1 MSGARKRRREWKP
14 PRAEWLGVVT
24 GLLALGLL
32 AGMAVLVVD
41 MAQDLRAESA
51 ARDALARQVESMGGT
66 PVAGAPGSR
75 GEPGQSVVGPSGPPG
90 KQGVPGA
97 SGEPAPA
104 VTPSPGPSGASGKD
118 GVDGSPGAS
127 GAPGAVGPTGPAGV
141 QGEQGVPG
149 AAGQDGKD
157 GRDGVDGRD
166 GQSCPD
172 GYSLQAPAD
181 DPDALVCRR
190 DGAPDP
196 SEPAQGAGLLAL
208 WAVTQRRYV

>member
-1 MSGARKRRREWKP
+1 VTAHRSGSSRRVRDV
-14 PRAEWLGVVT
+14 RYAVT
-24 GLLALGLL
+24 VLLGLAAFAFL
-32 AGMAVLVVD
+32 LILWQ
-41 MAQDLRAESA
+41 AQANDLRVE
-51 ARDALARQVESMGGT
+51 REYNRALAQQVRDLGGK
-66 PVAGAPGSR
+66 PVAGPPGSQGLP
-75 GEPGQSVVGPSGPPG
+75 GESVTGPSGLPG
-90 KQGVPGA
+90 KQGEPGA

-104 VTPSPGPSGASGKD
+104 PSPGPSGASGRD
-118 GVDGSPGAS
+118 GVDGSP
-127 GAPGAVGPTGPAGV
+127 GAPGAVGPTGPVGS

-149 AAGQDGKD
+149 AAGQDGQDGAD
-157 GRDGVDGRD
+157 GRDGVDGKD